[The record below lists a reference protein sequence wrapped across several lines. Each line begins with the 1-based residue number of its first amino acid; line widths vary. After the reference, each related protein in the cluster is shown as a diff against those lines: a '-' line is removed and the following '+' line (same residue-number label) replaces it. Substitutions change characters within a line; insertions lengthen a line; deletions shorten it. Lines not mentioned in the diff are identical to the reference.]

1 MRLWIKDPLACL
13 AEKAERGIIVDG
25 QKIVELVPKGVEPKA
40 VANVFDASRHVL
52 LPGLINTHHHMY
64 QSLTRA
70 HPDAINKELFPW
82 LTALFPLWSKL
93 TPDSHRLATRL
104 ALTELLMS
112 GCTTAADHHYL
123 FARGCENAIDIQVDE
138 AKALG
143 VRMMICRGSMDL
155 SQKDGAMPPESVVQD
170 RDTILNDCERVVSR
184 YHQRGEGAMIQIA
197 LAPCTPFTASKE
209 LMIATA
215 KLAEKHD
222 CRLHTHISETRDETD
237 YCLAHLG
244 CRPVEYLEDTGWMTS
259 RVWLAHGI
267 FFNDEE
273 VVKLGRH
280 GLAVCHCPTSNMMLA
295 SGHCR
300 TRELEQVG
308 VAVGLGVDGS
318 SSNDSSNLM
327 EGVRHALMINRL
339 TYDATITHLD
349 ALRWATQGS
358 ARCLGRSD
366 IGAIAPGKEADL
378 ALFKLDEL
386 RFSGA
391 ADPLAAVIL
400 CGAHRADCVMI
411 AGEWRVTDGMPS
423 GVDVEKLRR
432 EHSALAR
439 KIH

>member
-197 LAPCTPFTASKE
+197 LAPCTPFTASKD

>member
-13 AEKAERGIIVDG
+13 AENAERGIVVDG
-25 QKIVELVPKGVEPKA
+25 GKIVELIPRGNEPDA
-40 VANVFDASRHVL
+40 VAGVFDASQHVV
-52 LPGLINTHHHMY
+52 LPGLVNTHHHMY

-70 HPDAINKELFPW
+70 HPSAINKELFPW

-93 TPDSHRLATRL
+93 TPESHRLATRL

-123 FARGCENAIDIQVDE
+123 FARGCENAIDIQVEE

-170 RDTILNDCERVVSR
+170 RDTILSDCERVVSR

-215 KLAEKHD
+215 KLAEKFD

-244 CRPVEYLEDTGWMTS
+244 CRPVEYLEETGWMTS

-273 VVKLGRH
+273 VAQLGKH

-295 SGHCR
+295 SGQCR
-300 TRELEQVG
+300 TRELEQAG
-308 VAVGLGVDGS
+308 AAVGLGVDGS

-327 EGVRHALMINRL
+327 EGVRHAVMINRL
-339 TYDATITHLD
+339 TYDATVTHLD

-366 IGAIAPGKEADL
+366 IGAIAPGKAADL
-378 ALFKLDEL
+378 ALFRLDEL

-391 ADPLAAVIL
+391 ADPLAAVVL
-400 CGAHRADCVMI
+400 CGAHRADRVMI
-411 AGEWRVTDGMPS
+411 AGEWRVIDGMPR
-423 GVDVEKLRR
+423 GVDVEKLRY

-439 KIH
+439 KMH